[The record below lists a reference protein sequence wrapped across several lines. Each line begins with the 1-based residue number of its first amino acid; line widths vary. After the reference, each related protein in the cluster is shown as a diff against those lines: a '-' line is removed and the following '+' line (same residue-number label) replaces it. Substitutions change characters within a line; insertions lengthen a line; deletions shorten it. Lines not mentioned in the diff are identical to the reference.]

1 MKRIGFRVVFGTSLF
16 WALMLFLTPSQ
27 ADLPELI
34 EKIKPSI
41 VAVGTF
47 KETNSPKFQLRG
59 TGFVVGRGNL
69 VATNS
74 HVVPE
79 GSPAESLELV
89 INSRQRTGEL
99 QLYRVVLIGRDT
111 EHDIA
116 LLRIEGTSLPA
127 LTLADSDTVREGAS
141 IAFTGFPIGGAL
153 GFSPVTHRG
162 MVSSITP
169 IALPS
174 GNAQQLNQRLIRQL
188 KSGVFNIFQ
197 LDATAYPGNS
207 GSPVFDTESG
217 AVIGMINMVFVKASK
232 EAALTA
238 PSGISYAIPA
248 KFLKELLH
256 RMK

>member
-1 MKRIGFRVVFGTSLF
+1 MNRIGFRFFSGVSLF
-16 WALMLFLTPSQ
+16 LVLMVFFTPSR
-27 ADLPELI
+27 ADLPEII

-47 KETNSPKFQLRG
+47 KQTNSPKFQLRG

-69 VATNS
+69 VATNAHVIPDGVATES
-74 HVVPE
+74 HD
-79 GSPAESLELV
+79 LV
-89 INSRQRTGEL
+89 IHSRQRTGEP
-99 QLYRVVLIGRDT
+99 QLHRVVLMSRDI
-111 EHDIA
+111 EHDLA
-116 LLRIEGTSLPA
+116 LLRIEGTFLPA
-127 LTLADSDTVREGAS
+127 LTLADSDTVREGTS

-169 IALPS
+169 IALPG

-248 KFLKELLH
+248 NFLRELLYQI
-256 RMK
+256 K